1 MPGDSEQ
8 NAPAPATE
16 GGTLLWNLQ
25 TQRGEYVPVG
35 EVETRIKSGAYRTYS
50 GTQLNVAG
58 PGGVESA
65 VTPDTAATRVAAGHQ
80 LISPAF
86 AQAEARARAQREAYD
101 TTGNAALA
109 AADGIV
115 GTLSGGI
122 VEGLPVLTEADKEA
136 RRLRGEVNPGWK
148 TFGQVAA
155 LGLTILAPSSLLG
168 KTPLGLANRV
178 AGDVAA
184 GLKGAGGVIRTG
196 VAEAAGGGV
205 AAGMLAAG
213 QQVSNLAQGRP
224 ASGHAVVDEVG
235 LGMFLGGG
243 LGVIGGALAKSAG
256 GIRAAR
262 SEISAAGRFDEA
274 VRPIQES
281 LADASRS
288 WEQAHTDATRRLGSV
303 DDLTKSGAL
312 EGQLPSEEWLAVRR
326 EAAQAADKA
335 KTAFLKAAKAKTI
348 PEATAKVSEV
358 LSSKR
363 VKDLDLLSAYGDY
376 GTAVSK
382 FDVAM
387 RPTDVD
393 RAHLF
398 DVSGRVEL
406 DESIPADEHGL
417 QQVERDLAAEGQ
429 NQPKS
434 DAESTRAKT
443 GAQKKQS
450 PQAIPV
456 MITQDMRAKL
466 RALDYTDAE
475 IAEMRPVDA
484 WDAMQRP
491 LRTNAGQRPRVR
503 DSGPLDRVQTRGEVL
518 QDALTGTEGA
528 EPGLPRSDN
537 LFQDILA
544 ERKAKV
550 AEADA
555 GEIAPVAPTTKPMR
569 SVELAEETTPAIG
582 KQPRRAEEVSPE
594 LDVRGMK
601 GPKTVKPSGEP
612 IPVEGF
618 SRPGEMFRPDEAA
631 FRAHQVLN
639 EASYAPYPVQVTSL
653 GEKVQAALDQ
663 LQAASGNKL
672 GAEEL
677 KVFAREMGVKPE
689 KFADPF
695 TSKLVDVWA
704 LRRLADGLAEA
715 KSGRGFAG
723 KALRSGVSS
732 MANRAAYPMGGF
744 ASGVTRSVVNDAV
757 GHVLGAAGGIVAA
770 AGRLRQ
776 SAILGLSRV
785 LSPVGR
791 RALTL
796 GGVTRVISEGYGGEP
811 TSDWATKAERL
822 RNLAANPDEVR
833 KQALRAAGDLHGM
846 DPITA
851 GASADVA
858 VTRVQNLARAL
869 PTGESVQGPVGL
881 FHKGPPSEASVDN
894 WHRYEAVTADRS
906 LVFNYVRSGFVPPV
920 VVDAMNEQ
928 HPEYMREIR
937 DYVLHHP
944 DEIEKAPHA
953 TKMGLS
959 YLLGVSL
966 VPEADPGYVA
976 RHQEI
981 HAKAKAEAEQK
992 RQTQQG
998 AAAIQSGLAPLPGQM
1013 ATQLIPM
1020 MGQPRI

>member
-1 MPGDSEQ
+1 MPGDAEQ
-8 NAPAPATE
+8 NTPAPDAPE

-122 VEGLPVLTEADKEA
+122 VEGLPVLSEADKEA

-155 LGLTILAPSSLLG
+155 LGGTILAPSSLLG

-288 WEQAHTDATRRLGSV
+288 WEQAHADAARRLGSV
-303 DDLTKSGAL
+303 NDLTKSGAL

-398 DVSGRVEL
+398 DVSGQVEL
-406 DESIPADEHGL
+406 DTSMAADEHEF
-417 QQVERDLAAEGQ
+417 QQIERDLAAEGQ
-429 NQPKS
+429 NQPKI
-434 DAESTRAKT
+434 DTESTRAKT
-443 GAQKKQS
+443 GAQRKQT
-450 PQAIPV
+450 PKA
-456 MITQDMRAKL
+456 
-466 RALDYTDAE
+466 AE
-475 IAEMRPVDA
+475 A
-484 WDAMQRP
+484 
-491 LRTNAGQRPRVR
+491 PRVR
-503 DSGPLDRVQTRGEVL
+503 DSGPLDRVPTRGEVL

-544 ERKAKV
+544 ERKARV

-612 IPVEGF
+612 IQVEGF

-631 FRAHQVLN
+631 FKAHQVLN

-715 KSGRGFAG
+715 KSGKGFAG

-1013 ATQLIPM
+1013 ATQLIPL